1 MRAGL
6 VNWLAQM
13 VAVTGVGLRSVP
25 QRLGA
30 SLATVF
36 GVAGVVAVFVAVL
49 SIAEGFRATLARA
62 GSPDNALVLRAGSDS
77 EMMSVLFREATRLVA
92 EAPGLA
98 RGPAGPL
105 ASAEL
110 FVVVD
115 VPKRGT
121 ASLANV
127 PLRGVQPAAF
137 PVRGD
142 VRLVA
147 GRMFEWG
154 KQEIVVGRAAAGQ
167 YEGLE
172 VGARPRWGQGT
183 WEIVGHFEAGGAL
196 WESELWCDLA
206 VLQPAYRRGATVQTV
221 LARLETPAAFDA
233 FRDALGSDPRLDVRV
248 LRQSEHYEQQSRAL
262 VAIIRGLGVLIA
274 ALMGVGAVF
283 GGLNTMYSAVAARAR
298 EIATLRAL
306 GFGGGPVVA
315 SVLAESLLLSLAGG
329 TLGAAA
335 AWLAFDGFRASTLNW
350 QSFSQVA
357 FAFDVTPGLLAGGIL
372 LASLL
377 GLLGGLAPALRAAR
391 LPVAQA
397 LREL

>member
-1 MRAGL
+1 

>member
-1 MRAGL
+1 MRAG
-6 VNWLAQM
+6 VANWLAQM
-13 VAVTGVGLRSVP
+13 AAVTGVGLRTVP

-77 EMMSVLFREATRLVA
+77 EMMSVLFRDATRLIA
-92 EAPGLA
+92 EAPGVA

-115 VPKRGT
+115 VPKRSTGT
-121 ASLANV
+121 VANV

-137 PVRGD
+137 AVRGD

-154 KQEIVVGRAAAGQ
+154 KHEIVVGRAAASQ
-167 YEGLE
+167 FADLE
-172 VGARPRWGQGT
+172 LGARPRWGQGE
-183 WEIVGHFEAGGAL
+183 WEIVGVFEAGGGL
-196 WESELWCDLA
+196 WESELWCDVA
-206 VLQPAYRRGATVQTV
+206 VLQPAYRRGSTVQTV
-221 LARLETPAAFDA
+221 LARLEAPAAFDA
-233 FRDALGSDPRLDVRV
+233 FRDALGADPRLDVRV

-262 VAIIRGLGVLIA
+262 VAIIRGLGVLVA

-283 GGLNTMYSAVAARAR
+283 GGLNTMYSAVASRAR

-315 SVLAESLLLSLAGG
+315 SILAESLLLSLAGG
-329 TLGAAA
+329 ALGAAA

-357 FAFDVTPGLLAGGIL
+357 FAFDVTPALLLQGVL

-377 GLLGGLAPALRAAR
+377 GLAGGLAPALRAAR
-391 LPVAQA
+391 LPVVTA
-397 LREL
+397 LREP

>member
-1 MRAGL
+1 VRAGL

-92 EAPGLA
+92 EAPGVA

-137 PVRGD
+137 AVRDD

-154 KQEIVVGRAAAGQ
+154 KQEIVVGRAAAARFD
-167 YEGLE
+167 GLE
-172 VGARPRWGQGT
+172 IGARPRWGQGT

-196 WESELWCDLA
+196 WESELWCDVA
-206 VLQPAYRRGATVQTV
+206 VLQPAYRRGSTVQTV
-221 LARLETPAAFDA
+221 LARLETPAAFGA

-262 VAIIRGLGVLIA
+262 VALIRGLGVLIA

-283 GGLNTMYSAVAARAR
+283 GALNTMYSAVAARAR

-315 SVLAESLLLSLAGG
+315 SVLVESLLLSLAGG
-329 TLGAAA
+329 ALGAAA

-391 LPVAQA
+391 LPVVTA